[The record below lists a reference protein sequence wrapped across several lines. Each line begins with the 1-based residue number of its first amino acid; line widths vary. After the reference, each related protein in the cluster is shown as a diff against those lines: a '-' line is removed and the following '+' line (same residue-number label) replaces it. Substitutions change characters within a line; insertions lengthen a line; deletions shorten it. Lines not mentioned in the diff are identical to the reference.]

1 MYYIFKAPPKKNRS
15 ARRPVIL
22 LLTVTLVILT
32 LFVYYVPLNNNQEV
46 SKSNAQIEPKPVN
59 PNNFSKLIAKSTGSV
74 LGETLQSNFS
84 QIKNT
89 VTEISL
95 TLTPAPEPVI
105 NRLSDQHVTK
115 NKKSY
120 VIALLGDS
128 MTDTEGE
135 GFPYLQERLRI
146 KIPQVNYDIL
156 NYGASAT
163 DLVYGLFRLTN
174 GYTYINK
181 EIPSLLS
188 RNPDLI
194 VIESFAYNHWSP
206 SEDDM
211 NKQWATLI
219 KIVDTIK
226 SAGNAKIVFL
236 STIAPNNAYYG
247 KNIPDIHWTEKQ
259 RTEQSETAKKYLI
272 NHLNFAK
279 SAKIDYIDAYS
290 VSLDSRNQGM
300 LKYINTSDYLHP
312 SVDGHLLIADLL
324 SDWIVDNLP

>member
-1 MYYIFKAPPKKNRS
+1 MYYIVKAPLKKNKSKRL
-15 ARRPVIL
+15 PLIL
-22 LLTVTLVILT
+22 LLSITLVFFA
-32 LFVYYVPLNNNQEV
+32 LFVYYAPASDNHGI
-46 SKSNAQIEPKPVN
+46 SKPDVQNAQKQFN
-59 PNNFSKLIAKSTGSV
+59 PNNFNTLIARNTGSV
-74 LGETLQSNFS
+74 LGETVRSTFS
-84 QIKNT
+84 QLKNIVPEIT
-89 VTEISL
+89 STPSPTPETEINPLS
-95 TLTPAPEPVI
+95 
-105 NRLSDQHVTK
+105 NRYVTK

-156 NYGASAT
+156 NYGASST

-174 GYTYINK
+174 NYTYINK
-181 EIPSLLS
+181 DIPALLS

-206 SEDDM
+206 SEEDM
-211 NKQWATLI
+211 NKQWSTLI

-226 SAGNAKIVFL
+226 SAGNTKIVFL

-247 KNIPDIHWTEKQ
+247 KNIADIHWTTEQ

-279 SAKIDYIDAYS
+279 SAKMDYIDAYS

-312 SVDGHLLIADLL
+312 SVDGHLLVADLI